1 MTKKIKKL
9 EKESINWRQRY
20 ERATGNL
27 LTLAQDKQVVD
38 GKLECAKKKSLQLE
52 TLSRA
57 LMEDRNELRKIV
69 QAANSVADGTF
80 RL

>member
-20 ERATGNL
+20 ERTAAAL

-38 GKLECAKKKSLQLE
+38 VRLEASKKASLRLE

-57 LMEDRNELRKIV
+57 LMEDRNELRKLV
-69 QAANSVADGTF
+69 QAVNSTADG
-80 RL
+80 

>member
-20 ERATGNL
+20 ERTAAAL

-38 GKLECAKKKSLQLE
+38 VRLEASKKASLRLE

-57 LMEDRNELRKIV
+57 LMEDRNELRKLV
-69 QAANSVADGTF
+69 QAVSSTADG
-80 RL
+80 